1 MFDLDGLEFWL
12 LLPLVTVPLAV
23 WKLIDI
29 VIWLFNH
36 VQISFK

>member
-1 MFDLDGLEFWL
+1 MFDLDGLGFWL